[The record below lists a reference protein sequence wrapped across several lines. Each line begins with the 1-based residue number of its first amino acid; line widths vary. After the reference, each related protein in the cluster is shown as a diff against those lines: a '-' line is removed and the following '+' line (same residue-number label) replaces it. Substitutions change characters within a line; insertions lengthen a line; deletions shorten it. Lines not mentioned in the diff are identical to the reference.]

1 MEEFDYIIIGAGSAG
16 CVLANRLTD
25 DGANSVCILEAGPP
39 DWNPFIHIPA
49 GFMRTLVNPKVN
61 WLYEAS
67 PSEWTAGRVVAVPR
81 GKTLGGSSSIN
92 GHVYNRGQR
101 MDFDSWAQLGNSGWG
116 YSDVLP
122 YFKRCEQKIGEGDEL
137 YRGRNGNLKI
147 TDLDWRHPL
156 CDAFIK
162 GANSLGIPTNTDYNG
177 ASQEGVSYVQRTTH
191 KRLRVSSA
199 KAFLNPAKSRK
210 NLTVYTESQVT
221 RILFEERR
229 AFGVELKKGGPRG
242 QTGKIY
248 ARKEIIL
255 SGGAINSPQL
265 LQLSG
270 IGSTNLLK
278 ELGIPVVHNLPGVG
292 ENLRDHYA
300 PRFTARVK
308 NIDTINEKAR
318 GAKLWWE
325 VAKYFLGGNSIV
337 NLSPTLVY
345 CFWHSDE
352 NVKNKDLQ
360 LTFTPAS
367 YKEGVQSQLD
377 DQPGFTI
384 ASWQQRPESKGF
396 VRAKTANPFEAP
408 EIQPNY
414 LQEEGDRTV
423 LLAGMKLARNLM
435 RTEALKPYFDYEQ
448 YPGEGVKTDEELLQV
463 AKERGTTTFHVM
475 GTCRMGPETDPL
487 SVVDESLCVRGIE
500 GLRVIDASIMPNMLS
515 ANLNAAVMMIA
526 EKGADMILGKEPL
539 EPILMND

>member
-229 AFGVELKKGGPRG
+229 AFGVELQKGGPRG

-318 GAKLWWE
+318 GPKLWWE

-414 LQEEGDRTV
+414 LQEEGDRRV

>member
-1 MEEFDYIIIGAGSAG
+1 MEEFDYILIGAGSAG
-16 CVLANRLTD
+16 CVLANRLTAV
-25 DGANSVCILEAGPP
+25 GANSVCILEAGPP

-318 GAKLWWE
+318 GPKLWWE

>member
-1 MEEFDYIIIGAGSAG
+1 M
-16 CVLANRLTD
+16 
-25 DGANSVCILEAGPP
+25 
-39 DWNPFIHIPA
+39 
-49 GFMRTLVNPKVN
+49 
-61 WLYEAS
+61 
-67 PSEWTAGRVVAVPR
+67 
-81 GKTLGGSSSIN
+81 
-92 GHVYNRGQR
+92 
-101 MDFDSWAQLGNSGWG
+101 
-116 YSDVLP
+116 
-122 YFKRCEQKIGEGDEL
+122 
-137 YRGRNGNLKI
+137 
-147 TDLDWRHPL
+147 
-156 CDAFIK
+156 
-162 GANSLGIPTNTDYNG
+162 
-177 ASQEGVSYVQRTTH
+177 QRTTH

-242 QTGKIY
+242 QTGIIC

-318 GAKLWWE
+318 GPKLWWE

-396 VRAKTANPFEAP
+396 VKAKTANPFEAP

-423 LLAGMKLARNLM
+423 LLAGMKLARKLM

>member
-248 ARKEIIL
+248 ARKEIVL

-318 GAKLWWE
+318 GPKLWWE